1 VHELVGALRSYA
13 WGSRTAL
20 AQLCGRPVP
29 SAHPEAEL
37 WFGAHPAD
45 PAQVCTDGRLASL
58 LDVVAADPEH
68 ELGAVASAF
77 GGRLPFLLK
86 ILAAEEPLSLQ
97 AHPSADQARA
107 GFDQENRARVPL
119 DSPMRNY
126 RDDSHK
132 PELVVA
138 LERFEALAGFRDPL
152 RTVALLR
159 ALAVPELMPYAELL
173 AAQPDSAGLRTLFT
187 TWITLP
193 QTALAT
199 LLPKLLDGCVR
210 YLSEK
215 PVPGADHSPAA
226 AGPTATAAGKEFAAE
241 ARTTLEL
248 AEAYPGD
255 AGVLAALLLNRLT
268 LEPGQGLYLDAGNL
282 HAYLRGIG
290 VEIMAN
296 SDNVLRCGLTPKHVD
311 VPELLRVLDFEPL
324 RMPIVE
330 PVPVGTALGAD
341 SSGADSFRYPTP
353 APEFALRRFELRAG
367 AEPVSIPQT
376 GPGIVLCTAG
386 VARLLEGSDEAKA
399 SELKITPGRAA
410 WISAADTDIRAQ
422 AIDGGAQLFCAC
434 VG

>member
-1 VHELVGALRSYA
+1 MQELVGALRSYA

-37 WFGAHPAD
+37 WFGAHPANPARVSVDGHKKSLLEVVSAD
-45 PAQVCTDGRLASL
+45 PAR
-58 LDVVAADPEH
+58 
-68 ELGAVASAF
+68 ELGSVAPAF
-77 GGRLPFLLK
+77 DGRLPFLVK

-107 GFDQENRARVPL
+107 GFERENQTRVPL

-159 ALAVPELMPYAELL
+159 ALAIPDLVNYAELL

-193 QTALAT
+193 QAMLER
-199 LLPKLLDGCVR
+199 LLPQVLDGCVR

-215 PVPGADHSPAA
+215 GSADSDASPN
-226 AGPTATAAGKEFAAE
+226 KEFAAE
-241 ARTTLEL
+241 ARTALEL

-255 AGVLAALLLNRLT
+255 AGVLAALLLNRIT
-268 LEPGQGLYLDAGNL
+268 LEPGQGLYLAAGNL

-290 VEIMAN
+290 VEIMAS
-296 SDNVLRCGLTPKHVD
+296 SDNVLRGGLTPKHVD

-324 RMPIVE
+324 DVPIVE
-330 PVPVGTALGAD
+330 PEPLGDPDAA
-341 SSGADSFRYPTP
+341 SPAFRYRTP
-353 APEFALRRFELRAG
+353 AAEFALCRFELGAG
-367 AEPVSIPQT
+367 AEPIPVPRT
-376 GPGIVLCTAG
+376 GPGIILCTAG
-386 VARLLEGSDEAKA
+386 TVRLWQGADE
-399 SELKITPGRAA
+399 LRITPGGAA
-410 WISAADTDIRAQ
+410 WISAADSHIRAQ
-422 AIDGGAQLFCAC
+422 AVDGPAQLFCAC
-434 VG
+434 VGGE

>member
-1 VHELVGALRSYA
+1 MHELVGALRSYA

-20 AQLCGRPVP
+20 AQLCGREVP

-45 PAQVCTDGRLASL
+45 PAKILSDGESRSL
-58 LDVVAADPEH
+58 LELLETDPNR
-68 ELGAVASAF
+68 ELGSVAPEF

-97 AHPSADQARA
+97 AHPSADQARY
-107 GFDQENRARVPL
+107 GFDRENHARVPL

-138 LERFEALAGFRDPL
+138 LDRFEALAGFRDPL
-152 RTVALLR
+152 RTVDLLNV
-159 ALAVPELMPYAELL
+159 LAVPELMQYAELL
-173 AAQPDSAGLRTLFT
+173 AAQPDADGLRTLFT

-193 QTALAT
+193 QAMLAT
-199 LLPKLLDGCVR
+199 LLPKVLDGCVH
-210 YLSEK
+210 YLKQVDPAE
-215 PVPGADHSPAA
+215 SPRQA
-226 AGPTATAAGKEFAAE
+226 KEFAAE
-241 ARTTLEL
+241 AQTTLEL

-268 LEPGQGLYLDAGNL
+268 LEPGQGLFLAAGSL

-296 SDNVLRCGLTPKHVD
+296 SDNVLRGGLTPKHVD

-324 RMPIVE
+324 RLPIVE
-330 PVPVGTALGAD
+330 PEPVGPGT
-341 SSGADSFRYPTP
+341 FRYRTP
-353 APEFALRRFELRAG
+353 APEFALRRFELAAD
-367 AEPVSIPQT
+367 AEPVEIPRT
-376 GPGIVLCTAG
+376 GPGIMLVTAG
-386 VARLLEGSDEAKA
+386 TVRLSQGGAALPITAGS
-399 SELKITPGRAA
+399 AA
-410 WISAADTDIRAQ
+410 WISAADTEIRA
-422 AIDGGAQLFCAC
+422 AAVDGPAQLFCAC
-434 VG
+434 VGE

>member
-1 VHELVGALRSYA
+1 MHELVGALRSYA

-45 PAQVCTDGRLASL
+45 PAHVRLANSTRSL
-58 LDVVAADPEH
+58 LELVADDPER
-68 ELGAVASAF
+68 ELGPAAPEF

-97 AHPSADQARA
+97 AHPSSAQARA
-107 GFDQENRARVPL
+107 GFERENLARVPL

-126 RDDSHK
+126 RDENHK

-138 LERFEALAGFRDPL
+138 LDRFEALAGFRDPR
-152 RTVALLR
+152 RTVELLR
-159 ALAVPELMPYAELL
+159 ALDVPGLRSYAELL

-193 QTALAT
+193 QNILGT
-199 LLPKLLDGCVR
+199 LLPQVLDGCVR

-215 PVPGADHSPAA
+215 
-226 AGPTATAAGKEFAAE
+226 GPREFTAE

-268 LEPGQGLYLDAGNL
+268 LEPGQGLFLAAGNL
-282 HAYLRGIG
+282 HAYLRGLG

-296 SDNVLRCGLTPKHVD
+296 SDNVLRGGLTPKHVD
-311 VPELLRVLDFEPL
+311 VPELLRVLDFEPIDL
-324 RMPIVE
+324 PVVLPE
-330 PVPVGTALGAD
+330 PAGDGSLLY
-341 SSGADSFRYPTP
+341 RTP
-353 APEFALRRFELRAG
+353 APEFALRRFDLT
-367 AEPVSIPQT
+367 AESGRVPLTSA

-386 VARLLEGSDEAKA
+386 KVRLWQGV
-399 SELKITPGRAA
+399 SELVLERGAAA
-410 WISAADTDIRAQ
+410 WISAADTEIRAQ
-422 AIDGGAQLFCAC
+422 ALDGDAQLFCAC
-434 VG
+434 VGGAH